1 MTAPVPHFPY
11 YSPKPQEPPSPGASA
26 ATASPRSA
34 ERSQLR
40 PFLIAAD
47 LEHFTN
53 DLAALGYLS
62 ELDLLSSSDLELEA
76 LLSDLQ
82 PKMEPRET
90 RRFMVAVL
98 SAKKAAG
105 HHSSTVDDRSWLM
118 PLAQGRLRGEP
129 EPGPKPGAGV
139 TQRLAEIRV
148 GRASPSSD
156 RSAGGRRIEAWL
168 NEVAPPSLLNPT
180 YLYEPGALGRILD
193 SRRGLTALP
202 TPDQPPLPAVQFV
215 AVAAAPVA
223 LSLAAA
229 PPPPPSFTRIDDDRD
244 SATDSE
250 DSGVDDPSTWSM
262 PAAKTSSVSTHA
274 ISTTT

>member
-148 GRASPSSD
+148 GRASPGSD
-156 RSAGGRRIEAWL
+156 RSAGGQRIEAWL

-193 SRRGLTALP
+193 SRRGLAAPLP
-202 TPDQPPLPAVQFV
+202 PDQPPLPAVQF
-215 AVAAAPVA
+215 AAMAAPAA
-223 LSLAAA
+223 LSLAVA
-229 PPPPPSFTRIDDDRD
+229 PPPPPSFTRIDDDSD

-250 DSGVDDPSTWSM
+250 DSGVDGPSTWPM

-274 ISTTT
+274 PPTTN